1 MRELLRNAA
10 RRGGA
15 APDTMWARRTAA
27 IVVTQT
33 AERLRQLAAAHSSG
47 TLSADDFLQQVCV
60 VAAERLHCN
69 RASLWRFETEG
80 VRRSLRCLAMHDEQ
94 PAASIVGSEL
104 VESEYRDYFAALSE
118 TGVFESADAFTDPR
132 LAKMRDSY
140 LLPLNVRA
148 LLDVAFNVN
157 GRTFGIL
164 CCEQV
169 GEQREWRSQ
178 DIAEI
183 RLIGSVLSLALTE
196 PRAGP
201 AWQPTEPAPLV
212 DPPTG

>member
-1 MRELLRNAA
+1 VASPN
-10 RRGGA
+10 RRYL
-15 APDTMWARRTAA
+15 
-27 IVVTQT
+27 VTRT

-47 TLSADDFLQQVCV
+47 ALSADDFLQQVCAV
-60 VAAERLHCN
+60 SAERLRCN

-80 VRRSLRCLAMHDEQ
+80 GRRSLRCLAMHDEQ

-118 TGVFESADAFTDPR
+118 TGVFESADTFGDLR
-132 LAKMRDSY
+132 LARLRDSY
-140 LLPLNVRA
+140 LVPLNVRA
-148 LLDVAFNVN
+148 LLAVAFNVN

-169 GEQREWRSQ
+169 GERREWRSH
-178 DIAEI
+178 DVAEI
-183 RLIGSVLSLALTE
+183 RRIGTVLSLALTA

-201 AWQPTEPAPLV
+201 AWQPTEPVPLV
-212 DPPTG
+212 DPPAS